1 MKVSEIERLSDMR
14 FNPTSP
20 FIQQLMQA
28 IIQTEQGN
36 LVQAEAILDRMYR
49 QTDDDYEKFLLA
61 YQFAKVTTDIFER
74 VKWLSVSL
82 ESAQK
87 IDDEEVKSAYVTL
100 FRDLSEAYKVLGNHD
115 YEKKYLELAEAEPTT
130 PTDQGPFYH
139 GTKADLKVGDLLVP
153 GGLSNYQ
160 DNLVMNHI
168 YFTANLNGAG
178 LAATLAKGTGKE
190 RVYKIVPTGE
200 FENDPNVTGKKFPGN
215 LTRSYRS
222 AQPLKIVAE
231 IEDWQALSQQ
241 QKQEWQA
248 KVQKN
253 EGEIIN

>member
-1 MKVSEIERLSDMR
+1 MR

-36 LVQAEAILDRMYR
+36 LAQAEAILDRMYR

-87 IDDEEVKSAYVTL
+87 IDDEDVKSAYVTL
-100 FRDLSEAYKVLGNHD
+100 FRDLAEAYKALGNHD
-115 YEKKYLELAEAEPTT
+115 YEKKYLELAEVEPKT

-139 GTKADLKVGDLLVP
+139 GTKADLEVGDLLVP

-160 DNLVMNHI
+160 DDLVMNHI
-168 YFTANLNGAG
+168 YFTANLDGAG

-200 FENDPNVTGKKFPGN
+200 FENDPNVTDKKFPGN

-222 AQPLKIVAE
+222 ARPLKIVAE
-231 IEDWQALSQQ
+231 IEGWQALSQQ

>member
-1 MKVSEIERLSDMR
+1 MR

-28 IIQTEQGN
+28 IIQTEQGE
-36 LVQAEAILDRMYR
+36 LAQAATTLDRMYR
-49 QTDDDYEKFLLA
+49 QTDDDYDKFLLA
-61 YQFAKVTTDIFER
+61 YQFSKVTMDIFER

-87 IDDEEVKSAYVTL
+87 IDDEDVKSAYVTL
-100 FRDLSEAYKVLGNHD
+100 FRDLSEAYKALGNHD
-115 YEKKYLELAEAEPTT
+115 YEKKYLELAEVEPTT

-160 DNLVMNHI
+160 DDLVMNHI

-200 FENDPNVTGKKFPGN
+200 FENDPNVTDKKFPGN

-222 AQPLKIVAE
+222 TQPLKIVAE

-248 KVQKN
+248 KVKNN

>member
-1 MKVSEIERLSDMR
+1 
-14 FNPTSP
+14 
-20 FIQQLMQA
+20 MQA

-36 LVQAEAILDRMYR
+36 LAQAEAILDRMYR

-87 IDDEEVKSAYVTL
+87 IDDEDVKSAYVTL
-100 FRDLSEAYKVLGNHD
+100 FRDLAEAYKALGNHD
-115 YEKKYLELAEAEPTT
+115 YEKKYLELAEVEPKT

-139 GTKADLKVGDLLVP
+139 GTKADLEVGDLLVP

-160 DNLVMNHI
+160 DDLVMNHI
-168 YFTANLNGAG
+168 YFTANLDGAG

-200 FENDPNVTGKKFPGN
+200 FENDPNVTDKKFPGN

-222 AQPLKIVAE
+222 ARPLKVVAE
-231 IEDWQALSQQ
+231 IEGWQALSQQ

-253 EGEIIN
+253 EEEIIN

>member
-1 MKVSEIERLSDMR
+1 MR

-28 IIQTEQGN
+28 IIQTEQGE
-36 LVQAEAILDRMYR
+36 LAQAATTLDRMYQ
-49 QTDDDYEKFLLA
+49 QTDDDYDKFLLA
-61 YQFAKVTTDIFER
+61 YQFSKVTMDIFER

-87 IDDEEVKSAYVTL
+87 IDDEDVKSAYVTL
-100 FRDLSEAYKVLGNHD
+100 FRDLSEAYKALGNHD
-115 YEKKYLELAEAEPTT
+115 YEKKYLELAEVEPTT

-160 DNLVMNHI
+160 DDLVMNHI

-200 FENDPNVTGKKFPGN
+200 FENDPNVTDKKFPGN

-222 AQPLKIVAE
+222 TQPLKIVAE

-248 KVQKN
+248 KVKNN

>member
-28 IIQTEQGN
+28 IIQTEQGE
-36 LVQAEAILDRMYR
+36 LAQAATTLDRMYR
-49 QTDDDYEKFLLA
+49 QTDDDYDKFLLA
-61 YQFAKVTTDIFER
+61 YQFSKVTTDIFER

-100 FRDLSEAYKVLGNHD
+100 FRDLSAAYKVLGNHV
-115 YEKKYLELAEAEPTT
+115 YEKKYLELAEAEPKT

-160 DNLVMNHI
+160 DDLVMNHI

-200 FENDPNVTGKKFPGN
+200 FENDPNVTDKKFPGN

-222 AQPLKIVAE
+222 DQPLRIVAE

-248 KVQKN
+248 KVKNN

>member
-1 MKVSEIERLSDMR
+1 MR

-28 IIQTEQGN
+28 IIQTEQGE
-36 LVQAEAILDRMYR
+36 LAQVATTLDRMYQ
-49 QTDDDYEKFLLA
+49 QTDDDYDKFLLA
-61 YQFAKVTTDIFER
+61 YQFSKVTMDIFER

-87 IDDEEVKSAYVTL
+87 IDDEDVKSAYVTL
-100 FRDLSEAYKVLGNHD
+100 FRDLSEAYKALGNHD
-115 YEKKYLELAEAEPTT
+115 YEKKYLELAEVEPTT

-139 GTKADLKVGDLLVP
+139 GTKADLKVGNLLVP
-153 GGLSNYQ
+153 GSLSNYQ
-160 DNLVMNHI
+160 DDLVMNHI

-200 FENDPNVTGKKFPGN
+200 FENDPNVTDKKFPGN

-222 AQPLKIVAE
+222 TQPLKIVAE

-248 KVQKN
+248 KVKNN

>member
-1 MKVSEIERLSDMR
+1 M
-14 FNPTSP
+14 
-20 FIQQLMQA
+20 
-28 IIQTEQGN
+28 
-36 LVQAEAILDRMYR
+36 
-49 QTDDDYEKFLLA
+49 
-61 YQFAKVTTDIFER
+61 
-74 VKWLSVSL
+74 SVSL

-87 IDDEEVKSAYVTL
+87 IDDEDVKSAYVTL
-100 FRDLSEAYKVLGNHD
+100 FKDLAEAYKALGNHD

-139 GTKADLKVGDLLVP
+139 GTKADLEVGDLLVP

-160 DNLVMNHI
+160 DDLVMNHI

-190 RVYKIVPTGE
+190 RVYKIMPTGE
-200 FENDPNVTGKKFPGN
+200 FENDPNVTDKKFPGN

-241 QKQEWQA
+241 QKQEWQT

>member
-1 MKVSEIERLSDMR
+1 
-14 FNPTSP
+14 
-20 FIQQLMQA
+20 MQA

-36 LVQAEAILDRMYR
+36 LAQAEAILDRMYR

-87 IDDEEVKSAYVTL
+87 IDDEDVKSAYVTL
-100 FRDLSEAYKVLGNHD
+100 FRDLAEAYKALGNHD
-115 YEKKYLELAEAEPTT
+115 YEKKYLELAEVEPKT

-139 GTKADLKVGDLLVP
+139 GTKADLEVGDLLVP

-160 DNLVMNHI
+160 DDLVMNHI
-168 YFTANLNGAG
+168 YFTANLDGAG

-200 FENDPNVTGKKFPGN
+200 FENDPNVTDKKFPGN

-222 AQPLKIVAE
+222 ARPLKIVAE
-231 IEDWQALSQQ
+231 IEGWQALSQQ

>member
-1 MKVSEIERLSDMR
+1 
-14 FNPTSP
+14 
-20 FIQQLMQA
+20 MQA

-36 LVQAEAILDRMYR
+36 LAQAEAILDRMYR

-100 FRDLSEAYKVLGNHD
+100 FRDLAEAYKALGNHD
-115 YEKKYLELAEAEPTT
+115 YEKKYLELAEVEPTT
-130 PTDQGPFYH
+130 PADQGPFYH

-160 DNLVMNHI
+160 EDLVMNHI

-200 FENDPNVTGKKFPGN
+200 LENDPNVTDKKFPGN

-222 AQPLKIVAE
+222 ARPLKIVAE

>member
-1 MKVSEIERLSDMR
+1 
-14 FNPTSP
+14 
-20 FIQQLMQA
+20 MQA

-36 LVQAEAILDRMYR
+36 LAQAEAILDRMYR

-87 IDDEEVKSAYVTL
+87 IDDEDVKSAYVTL
-100 FRDLSEAYKVLGNHD
+100 FRDLSEAYKALGNHD
-115 YEKKYLELAEAEPTT
+115 YEKKYLGLAEAEPTT
-130 PTDQGPFYH
+130 PTDHGPFYH
-139 GTKADLKVGDLLVP
+139 GTKADLEVGDLLVP

-160 DNLVMNHI
+160 DDLVMNHI

>member
-1 MKVSEIERLSDMR
+1 MR

-28 IIQTEQGN
+28 IIQTEQGE
-36 LVQAEAILDRMYR
+36 LAQVATTLDRMYQ
-49 QTDDDYEKFLLA
+49 QTDDDYDKFLLA
-61 YQFAKVTTDIFER
+61 YQFSKVTMDIFER

-87 IDDEEVKSAYVTL
+87 IDDEDVKSAYVTL
-100 FRDLSEAYKVLGNHD
+100 FRDLSEAYKALGNHD
-115 YEKKYLELAEAEPTT
+115 YEKKYLELAEVEPTT

-160 DNLVMNHI
+160 DDLVMNHI

-200 FENDPNVTGKKFPGN
+200 FENDPNVTDKKFPGN

-222 AQPLKIVAE
+222 TQPLKIVAE

-248 KVQKN
+248 KVKNN

>member
-1 MKVSEIERLSDMR
+1 MR

-36 LVQAEAILDRMYR
+36 LAQAEAILDRMYR

-87 IDDEEVKSAYVTL
+87 IDDEDVKSAYVTL
-100 FRDLSEAYKVLGNHD
+100 FRDLAEAYKALGNHD
-115 YEKKYLELAEAEPTT
+115 YEKKYLELAEVEPKT

-139 GTKADLKVGDLLVP
+139 GTKADLEVGDLLVP

-160 DNLVMNHI
+160 DDLVMNHI
-168 YFTANLNGAG
+168 YFTANLDGAG

-200 FENDPNVTGKKFPGN
+200 FENDPNVTDKKFPGN

-222 AQPLKIVAE
+222 ARPLKVVAE
-231 IEDWQALSQQ
+231 IEGWQALSQQ

-253 EGEIIN
+253 EEEIIN

>member
-1 MKVSEIERLSDMR
+1 MR

-28 IIQTEQGN
+28 IIQTEQGE
-36 LVQAEAILDRMYR
+36 LAQVATTLDRMYQ
-49 QTDDDYEKFLLA
+49 QTDDDYDKFLLA
-61 YQFAKVTTDIFER
+61 YQFSKVTMDIFER

-87 IDDEEVKSAYVTL
+87 IDDEDVKSAYVTL
-100 FRDLSEAYKVLGNHD
+100 FRDLSEAYKALGNHE
-115 YEKKYLELAEAEPTT
+115 YEKKYLELAEVEPTT

-160 DNLVMNHI
+160 DDLVMNHI

-178 LAATLAKGTGKE
+178 LAATLAKGTGKG

-200 FENDPNVTGKKFPGN
+200 FENDPNVTDKKFPGN

-222 AQPLKIVAE
+222 TQPLKIVAE

-248 KVQKN
+248 KVKNN

>member
-1 MKVSEIERLSDMR
+1 MR

-28 IIQTEQGN
+28 IIQTEQGE
-36 LVQAEAILDRMYR
+36 LAQVATTLDRMYQ
-49 QTDDDYEKFLLA
+49 QTDDDYDKFLLA
-61 YQFAKVTTDIFER
+61 YQFSKVTMDIFER

-87 IDDEEVKSAYVTL
+87 IDDEDVKSAYVTL
-100 FRDLSEAYKVLGNHD
+100 FRDLSEAYKALGNHD
-115 YEKKYLELAEAEPTT
+115 YEKKYLELAEVEPTT

-160 DNLVMNHI
+160 DDLVMNHI

-178 LAATLAKGTGKE
+178 LAATLVKGTGKE

-200 FENDPNVTGKKFPGN
+200 FENDPNVTDKKFPGN

-222 AQPLKIVAE
+222 TQPLKIVAE

-248 KVQKN
+248 KVKNN

>member
-1 MKVSEIERLSDMR
+1 MR

-28 IIQTEQGN
+28 IIQTEQGE
-36 LVQAEAILDRMYR
+36 LAQVATTLDRMYQ
-49 QTDDDYEKFLLA
+49 QTDDDYDKFLLA
-61 YQFAKVTTDIFER
+61 YQFSKVTMDIFER

-87 IDDEEVKSAYVTL
+87 IDDEDVKSAYVTL
-100 FRDLSEAYKVLGNHD
+100 FRDLSEAYKALGNHD
-115 YEKKYLELAEAEPTT
+115 YEKKYLELAEVEPTT

-160 DNLVMNHI
+160 DDLVMNHI

-200 FENDPNVTGKKFPGN
+200 FENDPNVTDKKFPGN

-222 AQPLKIVAE
+222 TQPLKIVAE

-241 QKQEWQA
+241 QKQERQA
-248 KVQKN
+248 KVKNN

>member
-1 MKVSEIERLSDMR
+1 
-14 FNPTSP
+14 
-20 FIQQLMQA
+20 MQA

-36 LVQAEAILDRMYR
+36 LAQAEAILDRMYR

-87 IDDEEVKSAYVTL
+87 IDDEDVKSAYVTL
-100 FRDLSEAYKVLGNHD
+100 FRDLAEAYKALGNHD
-115 YEKKYLELAEAEPTT
+115 YEKKYLELAEAEPKT

-139 GTKADLKVGDLLVP
+139 GTKADLEVGDLLVP

-160 DNLVMNHI
+160 DDLVMNHI

-200 FENDPNVTGKKFPGN
+200 FENDPNVTDKKFPGN

-222 AQPLKIVAE
+222 AHPLKIVAE

>member
-1 MKVSEIERLSDMR
+1 
-14 FNPTSP
+14 
-20 FIQQLMQA
+20 MQA

-36 LVQAEAILDRMYR
+36 LAQAEAILDRMYR

-87 IDDEEVKSAYVTL
+87 VDDEEVKSAYVTL
-100 FRDLSEAYKVLGNHD
+100 FRDLAEAYKVLGNHD
-115 YEKKYLELAEAEPTT
+115 YEKKYLELAEVEPTT

-160 DNLVMNHI
+160 EDLVMNHI

-200 FENDPNVTGKKFPGN
+200 FENDPNVTDKKFPGN

-222 AQPLKIVAE
+222 AHPLKIVAE

>member
-1 MKVSEIERLSDMR
+1 MR

-28 IIQTEQGN
+28 IIQAEQGE
-36 LVQAEAILDRMYR
+36 LAQAATTLDKMYR

-100 FRDLSEAYKVLGNHD
+100 FRDLSEAYKALGNHD
-115 YEKKYLELAEAEPTT
+115 YEKKYLELAEVEPTT

-139 GTKADLKVGDLLVP
+139 GTKADLEVGDLLVP
-153 GGLSNYQ
+153 GDLSNYQ
-160 DNLVMNHI
+160 DDLVMNHI
-168 YFTANLNGAG
+168 YFTAYLNGAG
-178 LAATLAKGTGKE
+178 LAATLAKGTGKK

-200 FENDPNVTGKKFPGN
+200 FENDPNVTDEKFPGN